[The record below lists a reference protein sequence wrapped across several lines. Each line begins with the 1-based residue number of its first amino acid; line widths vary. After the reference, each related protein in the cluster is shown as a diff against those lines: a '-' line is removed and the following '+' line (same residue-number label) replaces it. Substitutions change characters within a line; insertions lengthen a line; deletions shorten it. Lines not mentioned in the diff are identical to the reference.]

1 MVELEFYDPSGK
13 LEITHNHASRLD
25 TLNGKRIGLLSNEQ
39 WQAHRTLPMLQTM
52 LAADFPGIEVLPID
66 TFPQGEHVVG
76 ADSTIAQVKDSGV
89 DGMIIGNAACGS
101 CSTALG
107 RAAAKLEKLD
117 IPTVL
122 LVLHDKEI
130 ARSSGAMT
138 LPQLLRWVQD
148 HAAPA
153 RVV

>member
-117 IPTVL
+117 IPTVAAGT
-122 LVLHDKEI
+122 HRFPGRRAEC
-130 ARSSGAMT
+130 RFRPGA
-138 LPQLLRWVQD
+138 
-148 HAAPA
+148 AAGNAGGGIPG
-153 RVV
+153 